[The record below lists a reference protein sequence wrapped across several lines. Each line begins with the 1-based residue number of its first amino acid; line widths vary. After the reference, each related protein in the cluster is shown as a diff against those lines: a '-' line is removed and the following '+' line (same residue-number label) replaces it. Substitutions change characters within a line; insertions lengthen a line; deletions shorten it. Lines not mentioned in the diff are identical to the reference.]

1 MSTAVLDH
9 IIGAISPASAAH
21 AEGARLRLAASNLP
35 HLEAVGVALAAAQH
49 SARLRTNFPMVV
61 VVAADH
67 GIADPGVD
75 FGPQHPTTVAVT
87 AIAEGNAA
95 VCHLARHAGASI
107 VVINAGMACAPPVK
121 AAVVALAA
129 GPTAAFTLET
139 AALTRIDI
147 MLAIDAGIALALS
160 LKDAGCDVL
169 GVGTVGLGQ
178 AEACA
183 AIAGALI
190 GEALPLAKRDDDL
203 RSFTQLGAAAQLA
216 LHRPPALELLA
227 HFGGRDTA
235 LLVGLLL
242 ACASLNVPVILDD
255 NATLA
260 AAAIASML
268 APACVGSF
276 IAAHPGRGAGPA
288 LVQFLGVTPVFATA
302 LGNGE
307 GSAAAMVLGLARNA
321 AAVTNVS

>member
-9 IIGAISPASAAH
+9 VIAAISPASAAH
-21 AEGARLRLAASNLP
+21 AEGARLRLVATNLP
-35 HLEAVGVALAAAQH
+35 HLEVVGVALAAAQH
-49 SARLRTNFPMVV
+49 SARLRTQCPMLV

-75 FGPQHPTTVAVT
+75 FGAQHPTTVAVT
-87 AIAEGNAA
+87 AIAAGNAA
-95 VCHLARHAGASI
+95 VCHLARNAGASM
-107 VVINAGMACAPPVK
+107 VVVNAGMACAPRTE

-129 GPTAAFTLET
+129 GPSAAFSIET

-160 LKDAGCDVL
+160 LKDAGCDIL

-178 AEACA
+178 AEASA

-190 GEALPLAKRDDDL
+190 GEALPLAARDDDL
-203 RSFTQLGAAAQLA
+203 RSFTELGAATQRAMHQA
-216 LHRPPALELLA
+216 APLELLA

-235 LLVGLLL
+235 VLVGVLL

-255 NATLA
+255 NASLA
-260 AAAIASML
+260 AAAIAKML
-268 APACVGSF
+268 IPACVGSF

-307 GSAAAMVLGLARNA
+307 GSAAAMVLGLARSA
-321 AAVTNVS
+321 AAVTNIG

>member
-1 MSTAVLDH
+1 MSTAVVDH
-9 IIGAISPASAAH
+9 IIAAISPASVAH
-21 AEGARLRLAASNLP
+21 AEGARLRLAAVNLP
-35 HLEAVGVALAAAQH
+35 HVEAVGVALAAAQH
-49 SARLRTNFPMVV
+49 SARLRTKCPMVV

-75 FGPQHPTTVAVT
+75 FGPQHPTTIAVT
-87 AIAEGNAA
+87 ALAEGNAA
-95 VCHLARHAGASI
+95 VCHLARNAGASMVI
-107 VVINAGMACAPPVK
+107 INAGMACAPRAE

-129 GPTAAFTLET
+129 GPTGAFTLET

-147 MLAIDAGIALALS
+147 LLAIDAGIALALS

-169 GVGTVGLGQ
+169 GVGTLGLGQ

-190 GEALPLAKRDDDL
+190 GEALPLATRDDDL
-203 RSFTQLGAAAQLA
+203 RSFVQLGAAAQRA
-216 LHRPPALELLA
+216 LHRPQPLELLA

-235 LLVGLLL
+235 VLVGMLL
-242 ACASLNVPVILDD
+242 ACASLNVPVVLDD
-255 NATLA
+255 NSTLA

-288 LVQFLGVTPVFATA
+288 IVQFLGIAPVFATA

-307 GSAAAMVLGLARNA
+307 GSAAAMVLGLARSA
-321 AAVTNVS
+321 AAVTSP

>member
-1 MSTAVLDH
+1 MLDH
-9 IIGAISPASAAH
+9 VIAAISPASAAH
-21 AEGARLRLAASNLP
+21 AEGARLRLVATNLP
-35 HLEAVGVALAAAQH
+35 HLEAVGVAVAAAQH
-49 SARLRTNFPMVV
+49 SARLRTVCPMLV

-75 FGPQHPTTVAVT
+75 FGAQHPTTVAVT
-87 AIAEGNAA
+87 AIAAGNAA
-95 VCHLARHAGASI
+95 VCHLARNAGASI
-107 VVINAGMACAPPVK
+107 VMVNAGMACAPRNE
-121 AAVVALAA
+121 AAVVTLAA
-129 GPTAAFTLET
+129 GPTAAFTVEN
-139 AALTRIDI
+139 AALTRIDV

-160 LKDAGCDVL
+160 LKDAGCDLL

-183 AIAGALI
+183 ALAGALI
-190 GEALPLAKRDDDL
+190 GETVPLAMRDEDL
-203 RSFTQLGAAAQLA
+203 QSFVQLGAAAQLG
-216 LHRPPALELLA
+216 LHQPQPLELLA

-235 LLVGLLL
+235 VLVGVLL

-255 NATLA
+255 NSSLA
-260 AAAIASML
+260 AAAIASLL

-288 LVQFLGVTPVFATA
+288 IVQFLGLAPVFATA

-307 GSAAAMVLGLARNA
+307 GSAAAMVLGLARSA
-321 AAVTNVS
+321 AAVTNIS

>member
-1 MSTAVLDH
+1 MLDH
-9 IIGAISPASAAH
+9 VLAAISPASAAH
-21 AEGARLRLAASNLP
+21 AEGARLRLAATNLP
-35 HLEAVGVALAAAQH
+35 HVEAVGIALAAAQH
-49 SARLRTNFPMVV
+49 SARLRTQHAMLL

-75 FGPQHPTTVAVT
+75 FGAQHPTTVAVT
-87 AIAEGNAA
+87 AIAAGNAA
-95 VCHLARHAGASI
+95 VCHLARNAGANM
-107 VVINAGMACAPPVK
+107 VVVNAGMACAPRSD
-121 AAVVALAA
+121 AAVVTLAA
-129 GPTAAFTLET
+129 GPSAAFTLET

-147 MLAIDAGIALALS
+147 TLAIDAGIALALS

-169 GVGTVGLGQ
+169 GVGTLGLGQ

-190 GEALPLAKRDDDL
+190 GEALPLAQRDEDL
-203 RSFTQLGAAAQLA
+203 RSFTQLGAAAQHA
-216 LHRPPALELLA
+216 LHQPAPLELLA

-235 LLVGLLL
+235 VLVGVLL

-255 NATLA
+255 NASLA
-260 AAAIASML
+260 AAAIATLL

-307 GSAAAMVLGLARNA
+307 GSAAAMVLGLARSA
-321 AAVTNVS
+321 AAVTNIG